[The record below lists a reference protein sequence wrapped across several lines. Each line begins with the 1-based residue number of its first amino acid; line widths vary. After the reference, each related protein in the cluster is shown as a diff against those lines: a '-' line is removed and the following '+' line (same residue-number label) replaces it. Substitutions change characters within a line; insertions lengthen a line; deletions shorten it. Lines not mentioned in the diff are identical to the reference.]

1 MIIFDPISA
10 FWGEVNEN
18 KNPQVRVVME
28 QLKRVAE
35 DYQVAIVLVTH
46 YNKGLGTQALARI
59 TGSLALA
66 AACRS
71 VWSVT
76 NNKETNIR
84 TVACVKMNLSEN
96 RAGFTFEISDGKI
109 NILEEHVDVSA
120 DDMLYERMLNNQKNR
135 GPEPEKLNES
145 CDWLQGF
152 LASGAVWVAEVYE
165 KAEAAGYKKRTIDR
179 AKKLLNIKSKKED
192 FSGHWMWSFPS
203 NFQNNS
209 GTKNNLATF
218 EDCQVISENSE
229 NLATFA
235 QSLENKGFENEI
247 LKENCEDCQVSPVYT
262 KNLAIFA
269 ENNLSNINSTV
280 ETNCEN
286 NGNNETKI
294 PADSTITKDC
304 GKTKKSPESSDMVVT
319 TTVEEAQE
327 RVKRI
332 VESKQDRLER
342 INRQTEENLKKVK
355 LAAGEK

>member
-35 DYQVAIVLVTH
+35 DYCVAIVLVTH

-76 NNKETNIR
+76 NNKETNVR

-96 RAGFTFEISDGKI
+96 RAGFTFEIAEGKI
-109 NILEEHVDVSA
+109 NVLDEYVDVTA
-120 DDMLYERMLNNQKNR
+120 DEMLQERMLNQQRKR
-135 GPEPEKLNES
+135 GPEPEKMNEC
-145 CDWLQGF
+145 CDWLRGI
-152 LASGAVWVAEVYE
+152 LAFGPVSAAEIYE
-165 KAEAAGYKKRTIDR
+165 KATVTGYSKKTVDR
-179 AKKLLNIKSKKED
+179 AKKLLDIKPKKEH
-192 FSGHWMWSFPS
+192 FSGRWTWSFS
-203 NFQNNS
+203 QDIQVNS
-209 GTKNNLATF
+209 STKNNLTIF
-218 EDCQVISENSE
+218 EGGQVISEISE
-229 NLATFA
+229 NLTTFE
-235 QSLENKGFENEI
+235 QSLENKGFESKKLSGNPQGG
-247 LKENCEDCQVSPVYT
+247 QVSPIYKENLT
-262 KNLAIFA
+262 TFEENTPKNT
-269 ENNLSNINSTV
+269 NSTV

-294 PADSTITKDC
+294 PADSTVAKDC

-327 RVKRI
+327 RVTQI
-332 VESKQDRLER
+332 IESKQERLKR
-342 INRQTEENLKKVK
+342 INQQKEENLKKVK